1 MIIYDLS
8 CDNGHRFEGWFRS
21 AADFDDQL
29 ERRLIA
35 CPQCDNHQVRRVP
48 SAVAIG
54 GHAEAAPV
62 GTAAERPTAAAS
74 TALMPGGAQV
84 MALYRQLVQAIVDN
98 SEDVGTAFVDEARRI
113 HYNEAP
119 ERPIRGQATPEEC
132 EELRDEGIN
141 VLNLPTFKEEIN

>member
-8 CDNGHRFEGWFRS
+8 CDNGHRFEGWFRC

-29 ERRLIA
+29 ERRLVA

-54 GHAEAAPV
+54 GQAEAAPV
-62 GTAAERPTAAAS
+62 ATGGRAAAAS

-84 MALYRQLVQAIVDN
+84 MALYQQLVQAIVNN
-98 SEDVGTAFVDEARRI
+98 SEDVGTAFVEEARRI

-141 VLNLPTFKEEIN
+141 VLNLPSFKEEIN